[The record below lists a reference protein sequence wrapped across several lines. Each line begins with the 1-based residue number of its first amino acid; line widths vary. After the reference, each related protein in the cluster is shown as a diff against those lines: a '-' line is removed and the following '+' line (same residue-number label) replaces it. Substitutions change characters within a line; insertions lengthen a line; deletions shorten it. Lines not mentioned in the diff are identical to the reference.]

1 MSGGHWDY
9 IQYRFTDVVED
20 VKGLVKK
27 NGKLKTKEE
36 LSNGSYYDPEYYEK
50 YPDEK
55 YHYKYPD
62 EVIKEFK
69 KGIKIIAQAQIYM
82 QRMDWLMS
90 GDDGEESFM
99 ERLKEDLD
107 NLKNK

>member
-9 IQYRFTDVVED
+9 IQFRITEVIEN
-20 VKGLVKK
+20 VKDLVKK

-36 LSNGSYYDPEYYEK
+36 LSNGSYYDPEYFEK

-55 YHYKYPD
+55 YHTEYAP
-62 EVIKEFK
+62 EVVAEFK
-69 KGIKIIAQAQIYM
+69 KGIEIIAQAQIYM
-82 QRMDWLMS
+82 QRLDWMLS
-90 GDDGEESFM
+90 GDDGPETFL

-107 NLKNK
+107 NLKK

>member
-1 MSGGHWDY
+1 MSGGHWGY

-20 VKGLVKK
+20 VKSLVKK

-36 LSNGSYYDPEYYEK
+36 LSNGSYYDPEYFEK

-55 YHYKYPD
+55 YHAEYPP
-62 EVIKEFK
+62 EVIEEFK
-69 KGIKIIAQAQIYM
+69 KGIEIIAQAQIYM
-82 QRMDWLMS
+82 QRLDWLLS
-90 GDDGEESFM
+90 GDDGEETFL

-107 NLKNK
+107 NLKK

>member
-20 VKGLVKK
+20 VKSLVKK

-36 LSNGSYYDPEYYEK
+36 LSNGSYYNPEYFEK

-55 YHYKYPD
+55 YHAEYAP
-62 EVIKEFK
+62 EVIEEFK
-69 KGIKIIAQAQIYM
+69 KGIEIIAQAQIYM
-82 QRMDWLMS
+82 QRLDWMLS
-90 GDDGEESFM
+90 GDDGPETFL

-107 NLKNK
+107 NLKK